1 MFLLLILAAAART
14 ELGQEILIDLYKK
27 YIATS
32 PRPYTRKD
40 YNR

>member
-1 MFLLLILAAAART
+1 MFLRLILAAAMSK
-14 ELGQEILIDLYKK
+14 LGQEILIDLYQK

-40 YNR
+40 YRR

>member
-1 MFLLLILAAAART
+1 MFVRLLLAAALSP
-14 ELGQEILIDLYKK
+14 LGREILIDLYKK
-27 YIATS
+27 YVSTT

>member
-1 MFLLLILAAAART
+1 MT
-14 ELGQEILIDLYKK
+14 KLGQEILIDLYKK

-32 PRPYTRKD
+32 RVNYSRKD

>member
-1 MFLLLILAAAART
+1 MLFRLILAAAMSK
-14 ELGQEILIDLYKK
+14 LGQEILIDLYKK
-27 YIATS
+27 YIT

>member
-1 MFLLLILAAAART
+1 MIVRLLLAAALSP
-14 ELGQEILIDLYKK
+14 LGREILIDLYKK
-27 YIATS
+27 YVCTT